1 MHYVAFI
8 SYSHADSSVAKRL
21 HAWLE
26 SYRIPERLVGRESPL
41 GRVPRRLR
49 PIFRDREE
57 LPTSADLGEQI
68 GAALQASQCL
78 IVICSPRAAQSRW
91 VNEEILAFKRLGRA
105 GRIVCLIVDGEPNAS
120 ERPENAAAE
129 CFPPA
134 LRFHIAADGSL
145 STTPA
150 EPIAADMRPGKDG
163 KRDAWLKLAAGIAGV
178 GFDELKQREL
188 QRQLRRALALSA
200 ASTALLVT
208 MAALALMAFLARQD
222 AVRQRALAT
231 QERDRAEENF
241 RDARAAVDRFYTKVS
256 EEQLLKAEGL
266 QPLRAELLGEALE
279 YYRRF
284 LLQRKDDPEFALE
297 AAIVQGNV
305 GGILS
310 DVGDPEEAL
319 AAARAATSALEH
331 LHRSLPDDPK
341 VTNALSESLGNE
353 AVNLDRLGRAEEA
366 LTAHTRA
373 IELYNQLP
381 ADSPDR
387 TPVELQR
394 LLSTKGAFEAALGRF
409 NDAADSY
416 ERSLAAA
423 DSAEKELAPLGIGL
437 GPAAGGLVVVSVQPH
452 SPADAAGL
460 RAGDT
465 ITSIADVSLDDLARM
480 ADVRTRMKADDAM
493 DVRLVRDGKPMQVAV
508 TPVHLGNFLVAST
521 KYNLGYLYLQRLRQP
536 EKAKPWLVESVDEYH
551 RALLRETS
559 AAPHMRE
566 GLAYAAGV
574 LGTCGYQL
582 GDAELQER
590 GMREGVA
597 ASEENVRA
605 NPRVPRYRT
614 TLAINLSNLSTL
626 MQRNGSLEEAA
637 ECSRKAA
644 EHLQV
649 ALDRGGNLP
658 SDRFQLFQVLL
669 NLASITSELSGPESA
684 LPIYDAALRTAEP
697 LRDRTDLP
705 HPIEIPLA
713 QLHRNHA
720 SSLRKTGRDKDAL
733 EAYERSSRL
742 YQKAISEAPSAPVW
756 LLEQAATLEC
766 WRASLLCGLDGEQA
780 TRRAIDAFEARC
792 DALAALPDG
801 ASAALRARAAAVEA
815 FADAVTRLL
824 PANRPGGDAAL
835 GLADIQ
841 LKKVE
846 AAGLAAADDPAV
858 SQLVEETRMLV
869 RGSRLRAG
877 LCSDDPASAWRVFED
892 CLDAECLS
900 KLPLEVRLH
909 LAASLLSANEQVP
922 LGIVMD
928 SIRDEIDETPRVLGR
943 IRIAIDDVGRCNVP
957 GDLVRTM
964 NEMLHLGSEPD
975 EGR

>member
-1 MHYVAFI
+1 
-8 SYSHADSSVAKRL
+8 
-21 HAWLE
+21 
-26 SYRIPERLVGRESPL
+26 
-41 GRVPRRLR
+41 
-49 PIFRDREE
+49 
-57 LPTSADLGEQI
+57 
-68 GAALQASQCL
+68 
-78 IVICSPRAAQSRW
+78 
-91 VNEEILAFKRLGRA
+91 
-105 GRIVCLIVDGEPNAS
+105 
-120 ERPENAAAE
+120 
-129 CFPPA
+129 
-134 LRFHIAADGSL
+134 
-145 STTPA
+145 
-150 EPIAADMRPGKDG
+150 
-163 KRDAWLKLAAGIAGV
+163 
-178 GFDELKQREL
+178 
-188 QRQLRRALALSA
+188 
-200 ASTALLVT
+200 
-208 MAALALMAFLARQD
+208 
-222 AVRQRALAT
+222 
-231 QERDRAEENF
+231 
-241 RDARAAVDRFYTKVS
+241 
-256 EEQLLKAEGL
+256 
-266 QPLRAELLGEALE
+266 
-279 YYRRF
+279 
-284 LLQRKDDPEFALE
+284 
-297 AAIVQGNV
+297 
-305 GGILS
+305 
-310 DVGDPEEAL
+310 
-319 AAARAATSALEH
+319 
-331 LHRSLPDDPK
+331 
-341 VTNALSESLGNE
+341 
-353 AVNLDRLGRAEEA
+353 
-366 LTAHTRA
+366 
-373 IELYNQLP
+373 
-381 ADSPDR
+381 
-387 TPVELQR
+387 
-394 LLSTKGAFEAALGRF
+394 
-409 NDAADSY
+409 
-416 ERSLAAA
+416 
-423 DSAEKELAPLGIGL
+423 
-437 GPAAGGLVVVSVQPH
+437 
-452 SPADAAGL
+452 
-460 RAGDT
+460 
-465 ITSIADVSLDDLARM
+465 
-480 ADVRTRMKADDAM
+480 
-493 DVRLVRDGKPMQVAV
+493 
-508 TPVHLGNFLVAST
+508 
-521 KYNLGYLYLQRLRQP
+521 
-536 EKAKPWLVESVDEYH
+536 
-551 RALLRETS
+551 
-559 AAPHMRE
+559 
-566 GLAYAAGV
+566 
-574 LGTCGYQL
+574 
-582 GDAELQER
+582 
-590 GMREGVA
+590 
-597 ASEENVRA
+597 
-605 NPRVPRYRT
+605 
-614 TLAINLSNLSTL
+614 
-626 MQRNGSLEEAA
+626 
-637 ECSRKAA
+637 
-644 EHLQV
+644 
-649 ALDRGGNLP
+649 
-658 SDRFQLFQVLL
+658 L